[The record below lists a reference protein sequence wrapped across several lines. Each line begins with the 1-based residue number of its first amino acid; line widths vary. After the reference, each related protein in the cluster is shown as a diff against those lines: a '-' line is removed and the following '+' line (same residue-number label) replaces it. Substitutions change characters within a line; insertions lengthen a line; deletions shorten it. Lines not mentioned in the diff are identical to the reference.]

1 MKNKIL
7 LSLFTAALLFLAA
20 CHDDVLKSDYD
31 HIPDPALLPKSLVTL
46 SVNDVGSVDVVVSGS
61 VLKKT
66 NLLDWGVIYYTPE
79 MLLNDEYKIVSGKN
93 DLSGD
98 KFDVKVRGLIPMT
111 DYLCKTYAL
120 NENGIVYGNE
130 LSFKTNAP
138 QGLPWSLNVSDPE
151 SVWSATSFD
160 FIDADGDG
168 NQWQLA
174 YFDEAKTEIGLMSYS
189 WYEKALTPEN
199 YVFMPPLLLGASKAT
214 LEIDVQGFDPKFYA
228 EKYKV
233 IISETPLSNIP
244 NARDAKVLLEEV
256 LTTDVRTTKKIDI
269 PLEYKNKMVWIGIC
283 HFDSSDQFAIGITNI
298 KVY

>member
-7 LSLFTAALLFLAA
+7 YPILTTVIILLSA
-20 CHDDVLKSDYD
+20 CYDDVLKSDYD

-46 SVNDVGSVDVVVSGS
+46 TVNDIGSVDAVVTGS

-66 NLLDWGVIYYTPE
+66 SLLDWGVIYYTPE
-79 MLLNDEYKIVSGKN
+79 MLLNDEYKIISGK
-93 DLSGD
+93 DDATGD
-98 KFDVKVRGLIPMT
+98 NFAVKVRGLVPMT

-138 QGLPWSLNVSDPE
+138 QGLPWSLNASDPA
-151 SVWSATSFD
+151 SVWSAVSFD

-168 NQWQLA
+168 NQWELS

-189 WYEKALTPEN
+189 WYNDVLTPEN
-199 YVFMPPLLLGASKAT
+199 YIFFPPLLLGASKAT
-214 LEIDVQGFDPKFYA
+214 LEIDVQGFDPKFFA

-256 LTTDVRTTKKIDI
+256 LTTDVRTTKIIEI
-269 PLEYKNKMVWIGIC
+269 PAEYKNKMVWIGIC
-283 HFDSSDQFAIGITNI
+283 HFDSSDQFAIGFTNI